1 MVMII
6 IIIIVYIARLMA
18 PKRVGR
24 PASHS
29 GRRPPHVSTIARAAA
44 LAATALAEAESRR
57 LTLMDAMA
65 DGERERVALSNEI
78 EQLKLQNEELRSRA
92 EAAEAQL
99 EALAGR

>member
-1 MVMII
+1 
-6 IIIIVYIARLMA
+6 MA

-44 LAATALAEAESRR
+44 LAATALANAESMN
-57 LTLMDAMA
+57 LTLMDALA
-65 DGERERVALSNEI
+65 DGERQRVALSNEI
-78 EQLKLQNEELRSRA
+78 EKLRSLASDLLLRA

-99 EALAGR
+99 EALGVRASLH